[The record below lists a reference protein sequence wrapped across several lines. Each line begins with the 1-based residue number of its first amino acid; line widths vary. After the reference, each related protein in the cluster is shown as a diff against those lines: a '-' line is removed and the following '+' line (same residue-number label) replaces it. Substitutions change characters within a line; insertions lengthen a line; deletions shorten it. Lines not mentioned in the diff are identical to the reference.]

1 MLIKALCDYSTAANL
16 CGDTEA
22 YYKQAIDFEILLA
35 LDGTVTAIQDL
46 RKPIE
51 GTKRYI
57 TPELLLPEQR
67 GNITVI
73 YSYLIEHRR
82 EYIFGLEREKGKNS
96 FKTIP
101 GKAGKRASMIRS
113 VKEIFRFLKRLIQI
127 FAKPTAISF
136 ELGIQICKQK

>member
-1 MLIKALCDYSTAANL
+1 MLIKALCDYSAAANL
-16 CGDTEA
+16 CGDIEA

-82 EYIFGLEREKGKNS
+82 EYIFGLEREKGK
-96 FKTIP
+96 K
-101 GKAGKRASMIRS
+101 
-113 VKEIFRFLKRLIQI
+113 
-127 FAKPTAISF
+127 
-136 ELGIQICKQK
+136 